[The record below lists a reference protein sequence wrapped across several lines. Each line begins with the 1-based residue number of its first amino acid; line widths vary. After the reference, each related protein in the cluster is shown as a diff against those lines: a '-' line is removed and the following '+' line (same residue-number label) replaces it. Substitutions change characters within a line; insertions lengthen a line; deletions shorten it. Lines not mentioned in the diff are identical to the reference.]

1 MSCERTLPLLPLIA
15 LDAADAADRTA
26 ALDHVAGCGRCAAAL
41 RDLEAARAALSSFT
55 VEEAPATE
63 AAAIREEPAT
73 ARDEA
78 GRAAGPLRFARS
90 WKAAAA
96 LLVVSLALGFAW
108 LHGEL
113 TVERGAATL
122 RIAWRSPAPAEDR
135 IAAPAETAGAA
146 TPEALAAAISELARQ
161 MNALEARHERELLLL
176 AETVDRQQRTRDLG
190 VERRMHSLEQQT
202 RDGFVF
208 TNQVLDHVVDRLAQ
222 SDVTPT
228 SAVPNDH

>member
-1 MSCERTLPLLPLIA
+1 MSCERTLPLLPLVA
-15 LDAADAADRTA
+15 LDTADAADRTA

-55 VEEAPATE
+55 VEETPATE
-63 AAAIREEPAT
+63 AAAIRVEPAT
-73 ARDEA
+73 ARAGA
-78 GRAAGPLRFARS
+78 GRAAGRPRIARFG
-90 WKAAAA
+90 KVAA

-113 TVERGAATL
+113 TLERGAATL

-135 IAAPAETAGAA
+135 LAAPAEVAGGA
-146 TPEALAAAISELARQ
+146 TPEALAAAIDELARQ
-161 MNALEARHERELLLL
+161 LNALDARHQRDLLLL
-176 AETVDRQQRTRDLG
+176 AETVDRQQRTRDRG

-208 TNQVLDHVVDRLAQ
+208 TNQVLDHVVDRLVQ
-222 SDVTPT
+222 SDGKPEP
-228 SAVPNDH
+228 AVPNDH